1 LQQLEDLIELFD
13 LEARKVLLQ
22 GLDLFFGLNIGI
34 VVSIRLRP
42 VTGRLPFWLIIMKGA
57 RSLKRER

>member
-1 LQQLEDLIELFD
+1 MRRSCSLRFLVPDGLQQLQDLIELLD

-34 VVSIRLRP
+34 VISIRLRP
-42 VTGRLPFWLIIMKGA
+42 VT
-57 RSLKRER
+57 E